1 MRCSCYL
8 DTATFSHWVRP
19 PLVCEHRVFY
29 YRTIYKVFIL
39 LFTPNDK
46 HYMYIYTVN
55 WAPPSNI
62 LFTMFLKMAI
72 YRSMTSSE
80 TSPKHQHHILPKI
93 ISRHLLEGNNPNRS
107 MPLHFFVIKTEMCA
121 TLPSKNNK

>member
-1 MRCSCYL
+1 MMYSCYL
-8 DTATFSHWVRP
+8 DTATFSHWVR
-19 PLVCEHRVFY
+19 LLLLFVHTESS
-29 YRTIYKVFIL
+29 TIELSKVFIF

-72 YRSMTSSE
+72 YRSMASSE

-93 ISRHLLEGNNPNRS
+93 ISWHLVEGNNPNRS